1 MPGCVQ
7 GAIYLISL
15 SVCVSACVCVTFVG
29 FTDCESCTRPIST
42 NPGSME
48 AGEYELTRGACFVGR
63 CLEVVAIA
71 GLLWISWC
79 TWVRRDFFLLFWY
92 LHFQI
97 RARARDRWLSEI
109 QSSQR
114 RLGEGAT
121 TASQS
126 AHGELAPTYPHQLY
140 YLFWS
145 HLRNM
150 AS

>member
-1 MPGCVQ
+1 MSRGGRDGRAAVNFVVYL
-7 GAIYLISL
+7 GA
-15 SVCVSACVCVTFVG
+15 
-29 FTDCESCTRPIST
+29 
-42 NPGSME
+42 
-48 AGEYELTRGACFVGR
+48 AG
-63 CLEVVAIA
+63 
-71 GLLWISWC
+71 
-79 TWVRRDFFLLFWY
+79 FFLLFWY

-97 RARARDRWLSEI
+97 RARVRDRWLPEI

-121 TASQS
+121 TTSQP

-140 YLFWS
+140 YLFCS